1 MRKCDK
7 TEALRHWGFYYLGVE
22 NMHVLCIVRV
32 IELGLG
38 LGDLL
43 IIGKHKENE
52 HGIRN

>member
-1 MRKCDK
+1 MTKR
-7 TEALRHWGFYYLGVE
+7 EALRHWGFYYLGVE

-43 IIGKHKENE
+43 IIGKLKEKE